1 MPEWVVNGESGA
13 MESLFCSYRNTSDRM
28 VIVRCCGPRD
38 FFLERVVFP
47 FELLTFHSPPESDV
61 EVWRHGFQGC
71 ELAETMTAE
80 ELTMAEPTHL
90 RRRDWLPPVAQ
101 RTVGVRDNASAVS
114 METL

>member
-1 MPEWVVNGESGA
+1 MPEWDVNGENGA

-80 ELTMAEPTHL
+80 DLTMAEPPPL
-90 RRRDWLPPVAQ
+90 RRRDWLPPVAH

>member
-1 MPEWVVNGESGA
+1 

-61 EVWRHGFQGC
+61 EVWKHGFQGC
-71 ELAETMTAE
+71 ELAETMAAE

-90 RRRDWLPPVAQ
+90 RRRDWLPQVSPRAI
-101 RTVGVRDNASAVS
+101 GVRDNASAVS